1 MHPVLYDVSDLSL
14 LKCKKKS
21 PRFAQPLRLLPLSCP
36 LVNPRPPQPPLP
48 GPLSPVLCSPGCR
61 ALPLKELPYRA
72 WSCISFS
79 LRGCSFPISPSTA
92 GPQGLGGSAHSSCG
106 PPTPQPYTPQADHGP
121 PLDNFIF
128 TYEKIRISLQSRE
141 VQLKQRGYRW
151 SGLVSSVR
159 SDTRG

>member
-1 MHPVLYDVSDLSL
+1 MHPVLYDGSDLSL
-14 LKCKKKS
+14 LKCKNKS

-61 ALPLKELPYRA
+61 ALPLKD
-72 WSCISFS
+72 S
-79 LRGCSFPISPSTA
+79 LIGTGPAPHYHSGAVPSPSA
-92 GPQGLGGSAHSSCG
+92 LPQQVPRDSGGLH
-106 PPTPQPYTPQADHGP
+106 TVPQPYTPQADHGP

>member
-1 MHPVLYDVSDLSL
+1 MHPVLYDGSDLSL

-48 GPLSPVLCSPGCR
+48 GPLFPVLCSPGCR
-61 ALPLKELPYRA
+61 ALPLKD
-72 WSCISFS
+72 S
-79 LRGCSFPISPSTA
+79 LIGPGLASHSHSGAVPSPSA
-92 GPQGLGGSAHSSCG
+92 LPQQVPRDSGGSAHSSCG